1 MGVEGAPSASG
12 TVYLFGERFAK
23 KARVGGERLIHGGA
37 KVKLSDLADRMMV
50 AAFADLASKGCL
62 HLEQVEEKKLGLFTS
77 RDVLVTRVDAPQE
90 ALYGLEAAVWGTLTG
105 DPKQDRVREIIS
117 RITGGTRPNPWSL
130 IVALAKQ
137 GLAEQ
142 GLLNVEKEVR
152 RLRPD
157 KVEWSANEESILPH
171 EGRVD
176 EVQGMLTSLERGDP
190 ALGKQLVESVKKG
203 LQAMVETPDYDLD

>member
-1 MGVEGAPSASG
+1 MGTEGAPSASG

-23 KARVGGERLIHGGA
+23 KARVGGEQLVYGGA
-37 KVKLSDLADRMMV
+37 RVKLSDLADKMMV

-62 HLEQVEEKKLGLFTS
+62 RLERVEEKKLGLFTS

-90 ALYGLEAAVWGTLTG
+90 PLYGLDAAIWEKLAG
-105 DPKQDRVREIIS
+105 DPKQDRVRETIS
-117 RITGGTRPNPWSL
+117 RITGGTRPNPWSI
-130 IVALAKQ
+130 IVALVKQ

-142 GLLNVEKEVR
+142 GFLEVEKEVR

-157 KVEWSANEESILPH
+157 KVEWLPNEERIVPH
-171 EGRVD
+171 EGRVN
-176 EVQGMLTSLERGDP
+176 EVQGTLTSLERGDP
-190 ALGKQLVESVKKG
+190 ALYKQLVESVNKG